1 MHSKKPAALVAASLV
16 AAITIAACA
25 VKQVSS
31 GNLEQGVRF
40 PADPRTPD
48 PEQK

>member
-1 MHSKKPAALVAASLV
+1 MHSKRLAALVAASLAV
-16 AAITIAACA
+16 ATLIQACA
-25 VKQVSS
+25 VKQISS

-40 PADPRTPD
+40 PADPRPD